1 MNLRAAPRSL
11 SRTPDEHVEQLT
23 GDGRVVR
30 VGDGA
35 NASLFSLGGWS
46 SLKSAASAQL
56 ATYHKSF
63 SLRRGASREELRSRL
78 RAQPENFPELLTLM
92 EHEGVLVDEG
102 TTVRAPDHSPT
113 LSESQRT
120 TASAYVAKLRGNP
133 NNPPT
138 GLDLDPELLGFLTD
152 AGEVVPI
159 GEGIVY
165 DAEAYRRIVDEV
177 LQHIRA
183 NGQIT
188 VSETR
193 DLLGSSRKY
202 VLPLL
207 QSMDV
212 RRMTRRVGDDR
223 VLA

>member
-1 MNLRAAPRSL
+1 M
-11 SRTPDEHVEQLT
+11 Q
-23 GDGRVVR
+23 
-30 VGDGA
+30 
-35 NASLFSLGGWS
+35 
-46 SLKSAASAQL
+46 
-56 ATYHKSF
+56 
-63 SLRRGASREELRSRL
+63 
-78 RAQPENFPELLTLM
+78 
-92 EHEGVLVDEG
+92 HEGVLVDEG
-102 TTVRAPDHSPT
+102 TTVRAPDHVRRHSPK
-113 LSESQRT
+113 LSARLP
-120 TASAYVAKLRGNP
+120 ADVFIAKLRGNP

-138 GLDLDPELLGFLTD
+138 GLDPDPELQGFLTD

-177 LQHIRA
+177 LKHIRA